1 MKFDVS
7 KAGREWFLQPSIR
20 PAAEGGL
27 TRRLFAGGLIG
38 LAPVIAAA
46 SIDRVQAAPADV
58 AVSAE
63 GIVRQTLQ
71 NHVDEQTGS
80 SFRLVL
86 ATFPPGVAAP
96 SHRHPSVGHNFILE
110 GTAESQY
117 EGEELKV
124 FTAGDSYQ
132 DKPGARHVIFR
143 NQDLTRPLR
152 YLLAYTVQRDQSF
165 LIVP

>member
-1 MKFDVS
+1 MKFDMS
-7 KAGREWFLQPSIR
+7 HAGPEWFLRSSVPHGTE
-20 PAAEGGL
+20 AGL
-27 TRRLFAGGLIG
+27 TRRLFLGGLIG
-38 LAPVIAAA
+38 LPPAIAAA
-46 SIDRVQAAPADV
+46 SVDRARAAPADV
-58 AVSAE
+58 AVSAD

-86 ATFPPGVAAP
+86 TTFPPGVAAP
-96 SHRHPSVGHNFILE
+96 GHHHPSVGHNFILE

-143 NQDLTRPLR
+143 NPDLTRPLR
-152 YLLAYTVQRDQSF
+152 YLLAYTVQKDQSF